1 MDHAHAYTT
10 FPYAANSGRYVDV
23 SIRIAAFQASAQDPI
38 SLEVRLN
45 GQSYSHLMVAG
56 GFQVYTMRLDTKQVP
71 NPYLDPAHVQIDL
84 LAATR
89 STAQDPRQ
97 LGAAVDWIT
106 VQPVKGF
113 GEIVVEAAVWAF
125 FLLLVTVVA
134 IARLGLRWGSVFA
147 GIALLSFVL
156 LHLTYMPR
164 IIGVEVEIGL
174 AGVAWLLAAV
184 LTPRSLPAIGLVIAA
199 FLLWIVVAGRV
210 LGEWQMDDAFISY
223 RYASNLVHGYGLVY
237 NPGEPVEGYTNFL
250 WTLMSAA
257 AIQVGWN
264 PQSVAQ
270 AANILVNQCLIAL
283 AYLASALIVMR
294 NVEFGIRNGLR
305 TTDSKQPEIPSAAGH
320 HAGFTVNGHSE
331 FRIPYS
337 AFIWPLLVAAL
348 LAVDVSLLFYGAKG
362 SGMELASFALTVLLT
377 IVFLWGWPDER
388 RRTQVWL
395 RIGAGVALTLGAL
408 LRPEGLF
415 VVAPVL
421 LLVRAWQDRGGSSG
435 QGSGVRG
442 QGSGVR
448 GREPQRP

>member
-1 MDHAHAYTT
+1 MFDPPGNSYGYFDKEKAPTGESYKWTTAHAYTT

-38 SLEVRLN
+38 SVEVRLN

-97 LGAAVDWIT
+97 LGVAVDWIT

-125 FLLLVTVVA
+125 FLLLVMVVA
-134 IARLGLRWGSVFA
+134 ITRLGLRWGSVFA

-174 AGVAWLLAAV
+174 SGVAWLLAA
-184 LTPRSLPAIGLVIAA
+184 LLAPRRMPAIGLVIAA

-257 AIQVGWN
+257 AIRVGWN

-270 AANILVNQCLIAL
+270 AADILVNQCLIAL
-283 AYLASALIVMR
+283 AYLASARLIIADLDCG
-294 NVEFGIRNGLR
+294 FGWLR
-305 TTDSKQPEIPSAAGH
+305 TTDDAPIPSPTSAVH
-320 HAGFTVNGHSE
+320 RNGHSAI
-331 FRIPYS
+331 RIPHS
-337 AFIWPLLVAAL
+337 AFSGLCSWRLCWRWM
-348 LAVDVSLLFYGAKG
+348 LAC
-362 SGMELASFALTVLLT
+362 SFMGLKEA
-377 IVFLWGWPDER
+377 GWSR
-388 RRTQVWL
+388 RR
-395 RIGAGVALTLGAL
+395 
-408 LRPEGLF
+408 
-415 VVAPVL
+415 
-421 LLVRAWQDRGGSSG
+421 SH
-435 QGSGVRG
+435 
-442 QGSGVR
+442 
-448 GREPQRP
+448 